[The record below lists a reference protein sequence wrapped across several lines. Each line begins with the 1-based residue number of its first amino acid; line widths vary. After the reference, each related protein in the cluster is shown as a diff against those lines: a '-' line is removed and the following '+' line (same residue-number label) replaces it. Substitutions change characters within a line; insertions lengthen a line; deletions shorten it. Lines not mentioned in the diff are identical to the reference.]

1 MSDAHMPPQP
11 WNVNENAEPNQWYI
25 TSGER
30 KWVIGLILNG
40 EMLPQRQKAV
50 LDRIVACVGACEG
63 IDTELL
69 APRMLGDQIAAK
81 MAVIDRAECEAKRL
95 KEQNADL
102 LGALREIVANDPFS
116 QSSAGIIARA
126 IVAKAVQP

>member
-1 MSDAHMPPQP
+1 MSA
-11 WNVNENAEPNQWYI
+11 WKVNENAEANQWYI
-25 TSGER
+25 TDADG

-40 EMLPQRQKAV
+40 EMLPPRQRAV
-50 LDRIVACVGACEG
+50 LERMTACVNACEG

-81 MAVIDRAECEAKRL
+81 MAVIDRAECESKRL

-102 LGALREIVANDPFS
+102 LENLRQLCELLESIGHDCTP
-116 QSSAGIIARA
+116 AREA
-126 IVAKAVQP
+126 IVKAVQP